1 MQLSLS
7 LTLLVTVSFSLILVP
22 VQGVLGQTGNLS
34 NEIEPLPLS
43 IFSVRNIPSPNP
55 FQLAQQINFTLTKFG
70 GSCPPEIAISIHGW
84 NKDQNGAGEEFNRLQ
99 TSLRANNYT
108 GPLIGFSWISNT
120 DWQHAQHNAQD
131 GGEEL
136 AQFIG
141 EFKKPNRCPDTQI
154 RILAHSLGAV
164 VVEST
169 LVGLHN
175 NPISKN
181 SSTNNSKVITSVHLL
196 GAAINNKLIAKNTLF
211 GDAIEHVTNG
221 FYNLFS
227 SKDDGLEFN
236 KLYENGILYLS
247 QGVTIDDKVLN
258 YHPLGLEG
266 ASNFPGNYIQRDVSG
281 EIPALSD
288 ADGDGNIEECF
299 EEYKPAL
306 EKGDN
311 HCGYIGFREPFSHSL
326 VDDGVVN
333 LIVGDWKNVSP

>member
-1 MQLSLS
+1 MRLSLS
-7 LTLLVTVSFSLILVP
+7 LTLLITLSFSLILVP
-22 VQGVLGQTGNLS
+22 VQGVLGQAGNLF
-34 NEIEPLPLS
+34 NEIVPSPLS
-43 IFSVRNIPSPNP
+43 IFSVRNIPSLNP
-55 FQLAQQINFTLTKFG
+55 LQLAQQINFTLTKFG
-70 GSCPPEIAISIHGW
+70 GSCPPEIAIYIHGW

-120 DWQHAQHNAQD
+120 DWQHAQHNAKD
-131 GGEEL
+131 GGGEL
-136 AQFIG
+136 AKFIG
-141 EFKKPNRCPDTQI
+141 EFKKPNWCPSTHI
-154 RILAHSLGAV
+154 YLLAHSLGAA

-169 LVGLHN
+169 LVGLHS
-175 NPISKN
+175 NPIS
-181 SSTNNSKVITSVHLL
+181 TNNTKVITSVHLL

-236 KLYENGILYLS
+236 KLYENGILYLGPP
-247 QGVTIDDKVLN
+247 GVLVDNKTLY

-266 ASNFPGNYIQRDVSG
+266 APSFPANYVQRDVAN

-326 VDDGVVN
+326 IDDGVVN
-333 LIVGDWKNVSP
+333 IIVGDWKNVSP